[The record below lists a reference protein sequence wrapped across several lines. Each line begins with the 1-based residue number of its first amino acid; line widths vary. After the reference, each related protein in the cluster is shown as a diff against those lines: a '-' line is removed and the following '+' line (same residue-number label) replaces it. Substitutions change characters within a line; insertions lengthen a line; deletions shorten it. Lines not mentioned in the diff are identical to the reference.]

1 MNSKLLILLAGVL
14 MLFNGL
20 LGGDLR
26 VNLINGTTNTP
37 GFADRVV
44 LMDLSAG
51 MLEVAS
57 AADVNSSTTFSDIN
71 PSGQKQYLI
80 QASLAGVSYSTTF
93 VPTPDLTA
101 WEASITLFDVQSTLS
116 DIKATVPFFVIYAFV
131 DKLYIQKRLILENHS
146 DPPVTFFDLPGIINV
161 HVPDNVTQ
169 MDYLTI
175 KHGTTPLRTQTID
188 SDRGQVIP
196 NALKPGSSEIDIAYY
211 LPYDSSA
218 ALVSE
223 TVSYD
228 IDHFHVYVMPMN
240 MQVTAPGLKREG
252 TDNENGLAIYA
263 FEHVSAGTEIEFRI
277 TGQGMT
283 DTESQ
288 GQQNTGKIV
297 VEHRIAANNELILAG
312 VLVMLILTVMFI
324 SIIRQKTDL
333 KTESIEMLNKQRKA
347 LLIEYGKHTE
357 ATLDDKVK
365 ERILYQLIAVYKT
378 LERIR

>member
-1 MNSKLLILLAGVL
+1 
-14 MLFNGL
+14 
-20 LGGDLR
+20 
-26 VNLINGTTNTP
+26 
-37 GFADRVV
+37 
-44 LMDLSAG
+44 
-51 MLEVAS
+51 
-57 AADVNSSTTFSDIN
+57 
-71 PSGQKQYLI
+71 
-80 QASLAGVSYSTTF
+80 
-93 VPTPDLTA
+93 
-101 WEASITLFDVQSTLS
+101 
-116 DIKATVPFFVIYAFV
+116 
-131 DKLYIQKRLILENHS
+131 
-146 DPPVTFFDLPGIINV
+146 
-161 HVPDNVTQ
+161 Q